1 MRRDSLEVVGLPG
14 QAVPAKKAPQLES
27 CSVDGGGGVTLVNRY
42 TDAELTGPSHILWP
56 SMISLTHPGCTIFDW
71 LIVSPLFVDFD
82 SSLMQF
88 LFS

>member
-42 TDAELTGPSHILWP
+42 TDAELTSC
-56 SMISLTHPGCTIFDW
+56 SASTDRSVAYTMAEYDLTYTSWVYD
-71 LIVSPLFVDFD
+71 L
-82 SSLMQF
+82 
-88 LFS
+88 